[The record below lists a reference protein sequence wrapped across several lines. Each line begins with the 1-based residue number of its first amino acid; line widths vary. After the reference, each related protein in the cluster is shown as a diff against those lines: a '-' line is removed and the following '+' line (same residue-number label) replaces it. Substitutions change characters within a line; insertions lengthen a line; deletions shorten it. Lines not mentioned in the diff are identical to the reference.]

1 MLWKGRRA
9 STNVVDRRG
18 MAAGGAALGG
28 GGLIIALL
36 YMLLGGN
43 PNDVIGQIQSPA
55 VDPAAQQEAL
65 NDPHQ
70 AELKEMVSVVLAD
83 TEDVWAGI
91 FGTMGL
97 QYQDPTLV
105 IFTGAVDSAC
115 GTASSAV
122 GPFYCP
128 ADQQL
133 YIDLAFVDE
142 LTTRFSVPGD
152 FPTAYVIA
160 HEVGHHVQNLLGT
173 TEKYADRSAGA
184 ASTAVRMEL
193 QADFYAGVWAHYANK
208 TKGVLQPG
216 DIEEAMRAAEAIG
229 DDALQRKSQ
238 GHVVP
243 DSFTHGT
250 SDQRMRWF
258 MKGYTT
264 GDMKQGDTFNARS
277 L

>member
-9 STNVVDRRG
+9 SVNVEDRRG
-18 MAAGGAALGG
+18 MAAGGMALGG
-28 GGLIIALL
+28 GGLIVALL

-43 PNDVIGQIQSPA
+43 PEEILGQLQGGAPQQSAEQIQA
-55 VDPAAQQEAL
+55 DPRQQ
-65 NDPHQ
+65 
-70 AELKEMVSVVLAD
+70 ELKEMVSVMLAD

-91 FGTMGL
+91 FGTLGK

-105 IFTGAVDSAC
+105 LFTGAVDSGC
-115 GTASSAV
+115 GYASSQV

-128 ADQQL
+128 ADHKL
-133 YIDLAFVDE
+133 YLDLQFVDDLATKFHA
-142 LTTRFSVPGD
+142 PGD
-152 FPTAYVIA
+152 FPVAYVIA

-173 TEKYADRSAGA
+173 TERYADRTAGA
-184 ASTAVRMEL
+184 ESIAVRMEL
-193 QADFYAGVWAHYANK
+193 QADFYAGVWAHYADK

-216 DIEEAMRAAEAIG
+216 DIEEAIRAAEAIG
-229 DDALQRKSQ
+229 DDALQKQAQ

-250 SDQRMRWF
+250 SEQRMRWF
-258 MKGYTT
+258 MKGYKS
-264 GDMKQGDTFNARS
+264 GDVAQGDTFNARS